1 MDKKT
6 KKKYKKIKL
15 PMSLAKKVFLAIL
28 GIVVVSV
35 AAYLLYY
42 FFHYTRYNKYRNY
55 LSSYEYETGSV
66 FNPIPEN
73 SADVAGMQ
81 LAAENDYLK
90 LYTDLKTANIAVYDK
105 RDGSITYSN
114 PLNADEDSMA
124 NASNLNALKSQ
135 FIVTYYNQDVKSGT
149 YDSYSQC
156 VAKNQFTAESI
167 EGGIRYLY
175 KIGNE
180 KDNNGQEGIHFDIPL
195 EYRLKDD
202 SLEVSIP
209 VSGIK
214 EYGNGSIARIQ
225 LLRYMGAA
233 HNDEEGYL
241 VVPNGSGSLIYFNN
255 GKTTA
260 ASYSQYI
267 YDIDPVAASYTTTEN
282 ITGVKLPLFGIC
294 RPDRSL
300 LVTVEDGAS
309 TALITA
315 GISGVYN
322 DYNYAFPT
330 FVLRNIDNL
339 RNFGNTTQDV
349 YVLEQD
355 IYDINCRVRYTF
367 LNEDNSGYAGLANY
381 YRERLMAEGVLAKQE
396 ETENIPFYYDIIAGV
411 KETSH
416 FLGVQ
421 YLHTF
426 TMTSFKEAGEISTD
440 LKDNG
445 ITNQVMNLQGWFN
458 GGYYHDA
465 PHNIRV
471 YAKMGGKSGLETLN
485 QTLAENGGTL
495 YADVDFQEVT
505 FADDY
510 FNYNAEGSR
519 YYGAGYVVALGQINP
534 TTLYNSSGLSYMETK
549 YDILSPKYLP
559 RYVGSFAKKIQ
570 KYDVAGLSLRDM
582 GDLLASDKRRT
593 NVINREEALDV
604 LLSQMDVLEATGK
617 KLMTEKANSYV
628 FAYSSDIL
636 NVPLTGNDFNIIDEN
651 IPLYEMIIHGSISY
665 SSDLLNFEDEDHM
678 QETILQMIEAGAA
691 PHYVFTWE
699 ESSKMKDTGLSRYYA
714 TTYETWKDD
723 AIAVYNK
730 VNEPLKYVTGAV
742 ITNHE
747 ILANGVRKVT
757 YDNGVVI
764 YINYDEED
772 LTADGKTV
780 AAQSYRLE
788 GAE

>member
-6 KKKYKKIKL
+6 KKKYKKTKL
-15 PMSLAKKVFLAIL
+15 PMSLAKKVFLTVLGVAVIGVAI
-28 GIVVVSV
+28 
-35 AAYLLYY
+35 YLLYY
-42 FFHYTRYNKYRNY
+42 YFHYTRYAKYKDS
-55 LSSYEYETGSV
+55 LSSYEYEEGGV
-66 FNPIPEN
+66 FNAIPE
-73 SADVAGMQ
+73 STADVPGMQ

-90 LYTDLKTANIAVYDK
+90 LYVNLQTADVAVYDK
-105 RDGSITYSN
+105 RDGSITYST
-114 PLNADEDSMA
+114 PVDADQDSMA
-124 NASNLNALKSQ
+124 NASNLNLLKSQ
-135 FIVTYYNQDVKSGT
+135 FIVTYYNEDVKSGT

-156 VAKNQFTAESI
+156 VAKNNVTAQSI
-167 EGGIRYLY
+167 ENGIRYMY
-175 KIGNE
+175 KIGSE

-195 EYRLKDD
+195 EYRLSDD

-209 VSGIK
+209 VSGIR

-233 HNDEEGYL
+233 GNDEEGYM

-294 RPDRSL
+294 RTDRTL

-349 YVLEQD
+349 YVLESD
-355 IYDINCRVRYTF
+355 MYDINCRVRYTF
-367 LNEDNSGYAGLANY
+367 LTKEDSGYVGLANY
-381 YRERLMAEGVLAKQE
+381 YRERLTAEGVLSRQQA
-396 ETENIPFYYDIIAGV
+396 TDNIPFYYDILAGV

-426 TMTSFKEAGEISTD
+426 TMTSFKEAGEISNA
-440 LKDNG
+440 LKDSG
-445 ITNQVMNLQGWFN
+445 VTNQVMNLQGWFN

-465 PHNIRV
+465 PDNI
-471 YAKMGGKSGLETLN
+471 KGLTKLGGKSGLEKLN
-485 QTLAENGGTL
+485 DTVAANGGTL

-505 FADDY
+505 FADKY
-510 FNYNAEGSR
+510 FNYNAEASR
-519 YYGAGYVVALGQINP
+519 YYGAGYVVALGQVNP
-534 TTLYNSSGLSYMETK
+534 TTLYNSSGLSYSETK
-549 YDILSPKYLP
+549 YNILSPKFLP
-559 RYVGSFAKKIQ
+559 RYVGGFAKKIQ
-570 KYDVAGLSLRDM
+570 KYDVDGISLRDL
-582 GDLLASDKRRT
+582 GDMLASDKRRT
-593 NVINREEALDV
+593 NVINREQALDIV
-604 LLSQMDVLEATGK
+604 LSQFEVLEGTGK
-617 KLMTEKANSYV
+617 KLMTERANSYA

-636 NVPLTGNDFNIIDEN
+636 NVPLTGNDFSIIDES

-678 QETILQMIEAGAA
+678 QTRMLQMIEAGAA

-699 ESSKMKDTGLSRYYA
+699 DSSKMKETGLSRYYA
-714 TTYETWKDD
+714 TTFTTWKDD
-723 AIAVYNK
+723 AVKVYEQ
-730 VNEPLKYVTGAV
+730 VNEPLKNVTGAIMV
-742 ITNHE
+742 GHE
-747 ILANGVRKVT
+747 ILDNGVRKVT

-764 YINYDEED
+764 YVNYSDED
-772 LTADGKTV
+772 LAADGKSV
-780 AAQSYRLE
+780 PALSYRLE
-788 GAE
+788 GTN

>member
-6 KKKYKKIKL
+6 KKKYKKQKM
-15 PMSLAKKVFLAIL
+15 PMSLARKVFLLIL
-28 GIVVVSV
+28 GITVVCV
-35 AAYLLYY
+35 AVYLLYY
-42 FFHYTRYNKYRNY
+42 FIHYTYYNKYRNY
-55 LSSYEYETGSV
+55 LSSYEYETGSA
-66 FNPIPEN
+66 FNPIPESN
-73 SADVAGMQ
+73 ADVEGMQ
-81 LAAENDYLK
+81 LVAENEFLK
-90 LYTDLKTANIAVYDK
+90 LYTDVKTANIAVYDK
-105 RDGSITYSN
+105 RDKSITYSN

-124 NASNLNALKSQ
+124 NASNLNVLKSQ

-156 VAKNQFTAESI
+156 VAKNQLSVESI
-167 EGGIRYLY
+167 EDGIRYLY
-175 KIGNE
+175 KIGSE

-214 EYGNGSIARIQ
+214 EYGNGSVARIQ

-233 HNDEEGYL
+233 HNDETGYI
-241 VVPNGSGSLIYFNN
+241 VVPNGSGSLINFNN

-260 ASYSQYI
+260 ASYSQYV

-282 ITGVKLPLFGIC
+282 VTCAKLPLFGIC

-300 LVTVEDGAS
+300 LVTIEDGAS
-309 TALITA
+309 TVLITA
-315 GISGVYN
+315 GVSGVYN

-349 YVLEQD
+349 YVLEED
-355 IYDINCRVRYTF
+355 IYDINCKVRYTF
-367 LNEDNSGYAGLANY
+367 LNEENSGYVGIANY
-381 YRERLMAEGVLAKQE
+381 YRNRLMEEGVLSRQE
-396 ETENIPFYYDIIAGV
+396 ATQDIPFYYDIIAGV

-416 FLGVQ
+416 FLGIQ

-426 TMTSFKEAGEISTD
+426 TMTSFQEAGEISTD
-440 LKDNG
+440 LKNSG

-458 GGYYHDA
+458 GGYYHNA
-465 PHNIRV
+465 PHDIHV
-471 YAKMGGKSGLETLN
+471 SMGMGGKSGLEKLN
-485 QTLAENGGTL
+485 QTLADNGGILFT
-495 YADVDFQEVT
+495 DVDFQEVT
-505 FADDY
+505 FADRH
-510 FNYNAEGSR
+510 FNYNAESSR
-519 YYGAGYVVALGQINP
+519 YYGAGYVVALGQVNP
-534 TTLYNSSGLSYMETK
+534 TTLYNSSGLSYSETK
-549 YDILSPKYLP
+549 YDLLSPKFLP

-582 GDLLASDKRRT
+582 GDLLTSDKRRT
-593 NVINREEALDV
+593 NVINREQALDV
-604 LLSQMDVLEATGK
+604 LLSQMDVLEGTGK
-617 KLMTEKANSYV
+617 KLMTEKANDYV
-628 FAYSSDIL
+628 FGYCSDII
-636 NVPLTGNDFNIIDEN
+636 NVPTTGNDYKIIDAH

-665 SSDLLNFEDEDHM
+665 SSDLLNFEDEDHL
-678 QETILQMIEAGAA
+678 QNKILQMIEAGAS

-699 ESSKMKDTGLSRYYA
+699 NSSEMKNTGLSRYYA
-714 TTYETWKDD
+714 TTYNTWKDD
-723 AIAVYNK
+723 AVAVYNE
-730 VNEPLKYVTGAV
+730 VNEPLKNVTGAL

-747 ILANGVRKVT
+747 ILSNGVRKVT

-764 YINYDEED
+764 YINYADEEK
-772 LTADGKTV
+772 TADGKKI

-788 GAE
+788 GAD